1 MSPDTGLKYF
11 SYSNRVRVGTP
22 EIVMLSLSRRHQ
34 FIIGLSLIALMAIT
48 RGHHFATLS
57 HLPSAS
63 WAIFFLAGLY
73 VSKKWLFPVLLAT
86 AAFLDFAAITWG
98 GVSHFCVSPAYA
110 LLLPAYGTLWLAGRW
125 YANNYQ
131 FSWVTLLPLGLSLS
145 VATVISQILSSGG
158 FYFFSGRYTDTTL
171 AEFGQRFLQ
180 YYPSQ
185 LSNLAFYLAI
195 AAIIHICIVLMT
207 KPSTQQQRHHS

>member
-1 MSPDTGLKYF
+1 M
-11 SYSNRVRVGTP
+11 
-22 EIVMLSLSRRHQ
+22 SLSRQHQ
-34 FIIGLSLIALMAIT
+34 IIIGLILIILMMIT
-48 RGHHFATLS
+48 RGHHFATIT

-73 VSKKWLFPVLLAT
+73 ISKKWLFPLLLAI

-98 GVSHFCVSPAYA
+98 GVSSFCVSPAYA
-110 LLLPAYGTLWLAGRW
+110 LLLPAYGVLWLAGRW

-131 FSWVTLLPLGLSLS
+131 FSWATLLPLGLSLS
-145 VATVISQILSSGG
+145 VATVTSQILSSGG

-171 AEFGQRFLQ
+171 AEFGQRFVQ

-195 AAIIHICIVLMT
+195 AAVIHICIVLVT
-207 KPSTQQQRHHS
+207 TSSDQKQSQNF